1 MKQTLKVICFVCFL
15 IAFQQV
21 LFAVETSESTK
32 YPGTQSEWN
41 GYNAYDF
48 MFENRSAKIVV
59 PKERADSS
67 PWIWRARFFGHE
79 PQADIALLQKG
90 FHLVYIDSAP
100 LMGSPKSVE
109 LWQKYYLY
117 LTQEFKLCS
126 KVHLEGMS
134 RGGLYA
140 MNWAIAFPDQVA
152 SICIDNPVLDFKS
165 WPGGFGKGARS
176 ESDWQSVLESY
187 NLTDDEARLY
197 RFNPIDHFESL
208 AEKMVPILI
217 VCGDA
222 DRVVPYDENT
232 KILKERYEKANAPI
246 TVIVKPGNDHHPH
259 SLENP
264 EPIVQ
269 FILDAQKKIVK

>member
-1 MKQTLKVICFVCFL
+1 MKQTLKVICFFCFL
-15 IAFQQV
+15 IAFQQH

-32 YPGTQSEWN
+32 YPGDQSEWN
-41 GYNAYDF
+41 GFNAYDF

-59 PKERADSS
+59 PQKRADSS

-100 LMGSPKSVE
+100 LMGSPGSVE

-117 LTQEFKLCS
+117 LTQEFNLCS

-140 MNWAIAFPDQVA
+140 MNWAIAYPNQVA
-152 SICIDNPVLDFKS
+152 SIYIDNPVLDFKS

-176 ESDWQSVLESY
+176 ESDWQSILESY
-187 NLTDDEARLY
+187 NLTEDEAQLY
-197 RFNPIDHFESL
+197 RFNPVDHFEPL
-208 AEKMVPILI
+208 AETKVPILI

-222 DRVVPYDENT
+222 DRVVPYEENT
-232 KILKERYEKANAPI
+232 KILKEGYEKANAPI

-264 EPIVQ
+264 EPIVH
-269 FILDAQKKIVK
+269 FILEAQKKIAQ